1 MRLRK
6 DERMDNTQSPAAG
19 SALPLERSYLSLQN
33 AFEQAIALEVLL
45 AQQKEKDDALATNVN
60 ALRGPD
66 RC

>member
-19 SALPLERSYLSLQN
+19 SALPLERSYLSLQD